1 MSVDKW
7 AYNPETCEGRACP
20 GDCDLCDI
28 PKNPEKYG
36 AQTIELPDGFVETM
50 NKLGELAGVG
60 PDWWML
66 GPGDDFDEGDRIETK
81 EGPVGVYAKREE
93 DVEKLQAALEK
104 LIEQEQREDK
114 G

>member
-7 AYNPETCEGRACP
+7 AYDPEVCEGRACP

-36 AQTIELPDGFVETM
+36 AQTIELPEKFVEAM
-50 NKLGELAGVG
+50 NGLGELAGVG
-60 PDWWML
+60 PDWWIL
-66 GPGDDFDEGDRIETK
+66 GPADDFDEDDRIETK
-81 EGPVGVYAKREE
+81 AGSFGIYAKREE

-104 LIEQEQREDK
+104 LIEQEQKERQ

>member
-7 AYNPETCEGRACP
+7 AYSPETCDGFTCP
-20 GDCDLCDI
+20 GDCDHCDI

-36 AQTIELPDGFVETM
+36 AQTIELPDGFVEAM
-50 NKLGELAGVG
+50 NGLGELAGVG

-66 GPGDDFDEGDRIETK
+66 GPGDDFDEDDLVETK
-81 EGPVGVYAKREE
+81 AGPVGVYAKREE

-104 LIEQEQREDK
+104 LIEQEQKERR